1 MATGVTAENPK
12 FMLKGNGV
20 EPACVQEAGRAN
32 VILYLFIPDLMADG
46 GRIVV
51 GVTIVGHRHDTCLYA
66 RARRCNR
73 LLQIGREG
81 GYSAVAR
88 E

>member
-1 MATGVTAENPK
+1 MAASLAAENAE

-20 EPACVQEAGRAN
+20 EPARVQEGGRAN
-32 VILYLFIPDLMADG
+32 VILYPFIPDLMADG
-46 GRIVV
+46 GGIVV
-51 GVTIVGHRHDTCLYA
+51 GVTIVGHRHDTRFHA
-66 RARRCNR
+66 RARRRNR